1 MSDTQII
8 WDKIISQLK
17 NINDSPLFSSII
29 KSIQLIDVVDDK
41 VYLEVPDEFTCE
53 WIKTNY
59 LKAIEK
65 ALSET
70 EGHDFD
76 IFISAVPYQDKNND
90 KKSEEPNEHLD
101 NSHEK
106 TEKVSSGS
114 EVSTVSGNIN
124 PRYTFNEF
132 VSGSTNQFAYSAAEA
147 VAEKP
152 GTSYNPLFIYGG
164 VGLGKTHLI
173 NAIGNAI
180 LDRNP
185 QKKVCYYTSERF
197 INELI
202 TSLRCSKMEDF
213 RRKFRSVDVL
223 LIDDIQFIAGK
234 ERTQEEF
241 FHTFNELYEAQRQ
254 IVVTSDKFPKEI
266 PGLEE
271 RLRSRFEWGLIA
283 DIQPLDL
290 ETKQAI
296 LKLKSEKMGIELPED
311 VSLFLA
317 GSSTSNVRDLE
328 GYLNRLNLFS
338 RMKSIPISLK
348 MAQETL
354 KDILSKKNQEVSV
367 EEIQKAVASFYN
379 IKVADLKSSK
389 RIKAFILPRQIAMY
403 LSRKITSCSYP
414 DIGEKFGG
422 KDHSTII
429 HAINK
434 IEKAI
439 EEDYRLQTAIENIK
453 KSLYA

>member
-90 KKSEEPNEHLD
+90 KKIEELDEHLD
-101 NSHEK
+101 NSREK
-106 TEKVSSGS
+106 TGKVSSGS

-147 VAEKP
+147 VADKP

-180 LDRNP
+180 LDKNP
-185 QKKVCYYTSERF
+185 DKKVCYYTSERF

-296 LKLKSEKMGIELPED
+296 LKLKSEKMGIEIPED

-328 GYLNRLNLFS
+328 GYLNRLKLFS
-338 RMKSIPISLK
+338 GMKSIPISLE
-348 MAQETL
+348 MAKETL